1 MTNYSF
7 KRISLW
13 VFALLTIL
21 LLGVTDAHASGSA
34 YSRAR
39 AYLRSDAPSGS
50 GKVYVGQAA
59 TSSPNYQTSS
69 SSEKQGE
76 KTTTTYHF
84 YAQAA
89 TGYKFTGWYS
99 KNANDEYV
107 AASNSTVSGTTYT
120 YTDTHYVVNV
130 TSGSNPSSGSSYTDK
145 DLYAG
150 FIKIVQLSFIRPED
164 GSFTIMHNGAAV
176 ADYASFTVDGK
187 VVLTATPDAGY
198 KLRGWYTTTDGG
210 VTKNYFA
217 FAEEIEPS
225 LTTNVT
231 IGAEFVLDDGK
242 ADFWVKGTTTTYNDL
257 NAANT
262 AAAATSAKTIVLVNS
277 GTLPAGT
284 YTISSG
290 VTLLIPYGSDYSKID
305 QPNIVH
311 VTGIGSAPAL
321 SVYKKLSLAAGAT
334 INCSG
339 KICVGGQMMSING
352 GNPTSV
358 VRGRA
363 GVLDLSR
370 GGLINL
376 NSGSALYAW
385 GFVQGQDIDQGNN
398 TSGVGTIDAKSGST
412 VWEVFQC
419 GEWRGGTAS
428 STIYSNRSSWK
439 FFPFQSYTV
448 QNIEAPITYR
458 YGATG
463 KCKWTIF
470 GDGKIYTVDFTLI
483 GSSNALFNMGSGATL
498 NKRYDATTDRICYEL
513 NGTNAVNALSLSA
526 MGETINSSEY
536 RLPIPANMQI
546 TVTGGTTSISNQMVL
561 HAGAYVDIRSGA
573 TLNINTNVYIFDQTD
588 WDTYCM
594 YAYYYRSYASLTKH
608 YNRGDGTSKATLE
621 DATVIVDG
629 NLTFGGSGRLYSTT
643 NGANIKG
650 NNGGRITFGTLPT
663 QTTIVMCKKLSD
675 AVNVNVSSANMHNI
689 DDSYTKAVASTTF
702 HNVNGRWFAA
712 ADKDPKADHTYKF
725 TYIKS
730 GAVYGTGGTNATV
743 NTLYRSGWI
752 DVKADV
758 CDDWWQGLN
767 DTYLYNYTFNNA
779 WHQYEQTPTVIGEGE
794 EAATI
799 YSGTDGKLYAKTEC
813 TWEEYSGADEN
824 CLQTIG
830 GVKKAFING
839 SFVALTKNTEDEAY
853 HNTANATEYYICF
866 KDICEWHPATKVAG
880 ANKAYIVTATSQK
893 YIWYSG
899 AWLAATQESPYFY
912 TRSEN
917 GEKTYYE
924 YVGSEWTEANV
935 VAESTRNG
943 TMTRYFNLSDAFTDA
958 NENTAPG
965 ESTTIKIMKSV
976 TITSALSYT
985 GNGTCT
991 VDLNGFT
998 LSGSINN
1005 MITIN
1010 GNKAV
1015 LVVLDQSPEETG
1027 KISIS
1032 YSAAD
1037 TRRRAV
1043 YVQDG
1048 RLMLNSGTIQATN
1061 SQAQVDAIYVN
1072 ANELCDIN
1080 GGQVKATAS
1089 SGAYGI
1095 HTAGGTARA
1104 TIKGGTI
1111 TASSPASK
1119 GVYSEGGEIRMSA
1132 GTVNATTTGTE
1143 AISLATTAA
1152 STSTINLTGGAVN
1165 ATAANNAYG
1174 VQFGTSN
1181 HTGTATISGGTIT
1194 ANATTNT
1201 AYGIYSAGKTTVN
1214 GGKIYANA
1222 TNYAYGAYGYSTNQL
1237 TINTTDTIHAN
1248 ATTRYAYGI
1257 RTYGQSGKLWVS
1269 RGVINVN
1276 TPNDAYGLYVER
1288 GTDTING
1295 GEFLVRATGSS
1306 KYAYGLYMGTHTSVK
1321 CVVNGGKFKV
1331 TAASDAY
1338 ARINTIASGGDIT
1351 KLSLA
1356 GGYYSKEPQT
1366 DAYLGSGSCIAAGKE
1381 VKDLDATV
1389 EASLIAAGYTK
1400 KIAGTEYTVTW
1411 KNRGGAVIK
1420 TEKVESGKVPVYT
1433 GATPAY
1439 SDSWGTYE
1447 FTGWATTDG
1456 GEVVSPLPAI
1466 GASDVTYFARYRG
1479 VYAEVT
1485 IGGTTT
1491 KHYSVTTAW
1500 TAAMAAQQAYIKV
1513 LCSAD
1518 NLNQLVFNP
1527 TPANAI
1533 ITLDINGYHWGMN
1546 GSKDADKDCFI
1557 KVNKAGC
1564 KLIITDS
1571 RGGGYVHTQWA
1582 KASNLHGVIVSSGE
1596 LLLQGGKIKCDN
1608 KYGDYIPDG
1617 KDYYSSYNSVGVR
1630 VESGAVLTMTGGT
1643 VEATKTGE
1651 ATKGSVS
1658 GIYAVGTANL
1668 SGGRIYAHYAQNQA
1682 IGVYTF
1688 NTTGMANC
1696 SENLVVDATG
1706 GASVYGIHG
1715 YGTANIEGG
1724 TYNITATGSTARAI
1738 YPFKYS
1744 TYSGKVYV
1752 TGNPEFNVTAVS
1764 GAVGVYADGSDVEV
1778 EIDGGTFDIE
1788 ATGGSNGWGVSAFN
1802 YATTT
1807 VKSGAFDV
1815 SVSNAS
1821 YEQCWGAYASTNGI
1835 VNVEGGTFTVSPA
1848 KVGGNNDA
1856 VRCNTG
1862 ADTRLNIS
1870 GGIFTMTNG
1879 WNAVRSM
1886 GGKTTITGNPI
1897 FTARYGVN
1905 AGTWA
1910 SATGTAEISIDG
1922 GTFICTAGSALVS
1935 KTHTYNGNTVTGD
1948 ITVWDGRFFTQS
1960 GRPIDT
1966 SSGDSYLKIR
1976 GGYYSSYTTS
1986 NVSELDGYVVSPSV
2000 SEKKDTTIAGK
2011 AYTYRVNTKYNVT
2024 WSVNGNTT
2032 TQEYNRNET
2041 PSYGSIPT
2049 ISDGNTREF
2058 LGWNTAVDG
2067 SGDTISPVTTDV
2079 TYYAVF
2085 RVWEAEVI
2093 EGEAATGTKFEHF
2106 MDAFNIAKNMPV
2118 AKIKMLS
2125 DVSTSTRITL
2135 TPDSVSG
2142 SKPLTFDLNNHTLA
2156 YTGTEDRFFVV
2167 NKTGT
2172 KLIITDN
2179 SLAQGGTI
2187 KYDGSHS
2194 SQVICVAPYYGTL
2207 ELQGGKI
2214 FARNATAGKPAFGV
2228 YPCREAIFRMTGGTV
2243 EAYGKAGARGVYAE
2257 AGSTSTIDISGGSVL
2272 ASTEYDNSGT
2282 PAWGNAAYGVS
2293 STSGSTF
2300 TIRGT
2305 ASITA
2310 HANQDAYGVY
2320 ATGVSG
2326 NTSEVTIKGGSVN
2339 AIVETKRVFGAYAAE
2354 YGKINIEGGTVD
2366 GHSNVANTASMWNVE
2381 GAHCN
2386 GNAILNIS
2394 GGEISSSNGASPIGV
2409 SVHGGTTT
2417 ISGGK
2422 ITSLVALYAVDYA
2435 AATQTAIVNVF
2446 GGTFIG
2452 TAEAVRVDGKVR
2464 DSSIKNNANVTIN
2477 GGYFYSNGSRLVYLQ
2492 NDSGA
2497 EPSTLVLNGGKYR
2510 EKSGTTYK
2518 TQITALKGATT
2529 TINTISETVDGK
2541 TYSYELLTD
2550 FDITWIG
2557 GDSYSKVTQVKCGVL
2572 PSNDDLVG
2580 KCFIRND
2587 SAFYFTGW
2595 SPTPSPV
2602 IGAITYQ
2609 AVGDYYEAEVKIG
2622 SGAWTRYEDFL
2633 EAWDVVQANANCTI
2647 RLLSNLTLTNKI
2659 LYKPTVANARTTFD
2673 LNNFTL
2679 TAGGTQDRFLEFN
2692 KVDAILTI
2700 TDNSSAKGGKI
2711 SMTRTSTASTY
2722 VVYVYNGEL
2731 KMAGGKIYCQNNQ
2744 NDAVWH
2750 PAIAVYVSNGS
2761 NAKLTMTGGT
2771 LESYGKYCIY
2781 PVYSYGTTDISGG
2794 TVKATATGSGS
2805 ATPVVAYSGIT
2816 TIRGTAH
2823 LVASTTTTANGASA
2837 GAWVSSDGKTI
2848 QQGTLN
2854 ITGGTIDVTAS
2865 TQSATGVSASAH
2877 ARNVSGTVYAGHG
2890 TANISGGTITVKC
2903 SAATATQVFAAQCS
2917 ETRIFDEETPHHLL
2931 GADGGR
2937 MNISGGT
2944 FLVDTRNNGAY
2955 VSNGGNIDLLR
2966 SWGTLNITGGTFT
2979 IYQNSGAAAIG
2990 TYRGKTTI
2998 SGNPVFNVI
3007 GTTSSRGIIASPW
3020 NHSDYCDADATKNL
3034 TEIEVNGGTF
3044 NVKATSSNVIGAWAY
3059 GSISS
3064 SSVAGY
3070 AMSAKIVINGGEFIC
3085 TAPSTVRCLY
3095 QYGPVSGTYGTV
3107 NRTLIVKGGKFKSQI
3122 ATVSADGT
3130 IGAVTSTSSNIETGS
3145 AEVKLANL
3153 AGGYYLNN
3161 NQLAANVADSC
3172 VITQITSA
3180 EVDPEYNNGY
3190 RYRIDVDYRVK
3201 VTHGAIEHKFLNLN
3215 TALAYART
3223 VANPTITLI
3232 GDADFTG
3239 PYSLNPSVANWRGTL
3254 DLNNFEINSTTSTD
3268 RFFTPARADAKL
3280 TITDNSVTKGGVWN
3294 LAYERTAGG
3303 IIGIV
3308 VDQGE
3313 LILAGGKVHVE
3324 NTASGKTATGVNIWG
3339 TSAKFTQTGGTLEVK
3354 AISNT
3359 ATGVNMR
3366 GTTEVSGGAIEITS
3380 TGAAARGFILASDAG
3395 NSKYGSLTVSGSPS
3409 ITVNGGSDVA
3419 GIYSD
3424 VAGTTTNVSGGT
3436 FDITAATTSA
3446 YGIRLAAA
3454 STATISGGTFNMTTS
3469 GNNSYGLH
3477 IQTAGTINVTGGTFN
3492 VTTTTDA
3499 VNSWYNIEGM
3509 RIYSGASSEINF
3521 SGGTFNVV
3529 NHSKTASASGVRTFS
3544 GTVNISGTATINA
3557 NQCFRIVDQYL
3568 NDAAGTTAYV
3578 NVSGGTFNSNTHGI
3592 YTNTF
3597 TGTGANAGKVNT
3609 SNFTITG
3616 GQFKSTSANHIDAT
3630 TPTSLLHIQGGF
3642 FNERSG
3648 TASKTNLAAYVS
3660 DPYEVFTLET
3670 GDSHLPTYAYEVC
3683 QQRVAKVETGG
3694 VRTYYTTVLAALN
3707 YAKTVAN
3714 PTITILK
3721 DAPLTARWLLSDA
3734 IAGWQGILDLNGKTV
3749 TGTGTSYGI
3758 VDVTK
3763 AGTQLTIRDSSVGS
3777 AGKLTHEE
3785 SQAAHWGINVNNGA
3799 TLVLESGTIYVKNT
3813 KADVSNYTVG
3823 VCVNNKDGSFTQT
3836 GGKVEVHAARNVR
3849 GVYLYGSGTT
3859 TISGGEIEVATDLN
3873 PESVGNNAMAVAH
3886 DAASTLTINGTAS
3899 LSATAASNAYGLYQ
3913 NVASQTVTVGG
3924 SATIEVHA
3932 ATCAYGVAQ
3941 LKASTINIQGNADIQ
3956 TTATTDYAYGVYQ
3969 EKGATN
3975 VSASPSITVSA
3986 PTKAFAF
3993 YLQNSGTTLDVA
4005 GTGTYTAS
4013 AKTTANGVQAISSA
4027 SATLGGGTFT
4037 ATTNI
4042 TDGTYDAQALR
4053 IGSNALITV
4062 SGGTYTALAKT
4073 SQAQAVLA
4081 TNNGRATITGGTFNA
4096 NSTSASNGNVEVI
4109 RTWPGS
4115 VVNISGGTFNSSVS
4129 SSADA
4134 ARALGGNLTISGGT
4148 FNTVH
4153 GVRSA
4158 DADISATAT
4167 ATVSISGGTF
4177 NCTEWT
4183 IWSTTV
4189 TAGGKTLSS
4198 DFTVTG
4204 GKFKTSAANKP
4215 VIYNTN
4221 VNGLKIQGGYYSNN
4235 SNLETYCV
4243 APKHAIATTA
4253 ADKSVVG
4260 NDYNWKV
4267 VDAYTL
4273 TWTTDG
4279 DALTGTYTNGMT
4291 AVGASITAPNTPTK
4305 TGYTFASWSPAV
4317 AATMPAA
4324 NTEYTATWNA
4334 AVASVTINGATTYH
4348 ATLADAFEKANSAA
4362 SAPTIT
4368 LLQDISGIT
4377 SALTYSAAQ
4386 NCILDLNNHTVEAA
4400 VESQLININT
4410 NNKTFTITDGDG
4422 ATSGKLYNEVNA
4434 NTNGRYCVKVTKG
4447 HLILEKGTLAAKN
4460 TLAYNSS
4467 TAKSVGVAV
4476 VRVDNNANYKFTMNG
4491 GTLEAEAT
4499 YRPYGIYSYGTTE
4512 LNGGTIKATVPDDG
4526 YGTAYG
4532 VYATSNTTTIPSTST
4547 IRIIVNAKASA
4558 IGLLAAG
4565 DTPASGTGAPYN
4577 GTINVEGGT
4586 FDVTTT
4592 DGASAFGVYATAAT
4606 RLISGTYHHSYG
4618 TANISGGIFNV
4629 TSHIGT
4635 ALGVYVTRKVVASG
4649 TSPNTVLDTC
4659 MARANISGGNFTI
4672 RTAESTGTTNAEGVR
4687 SYGSTIISGGSFDI
4701 KANTTSAYG
4710 VHVYAGKTT
4719 VNGTN
4724 NPSFTVRAN
4733 SSVYGAI
4740 AAEAPDKTTGIPND
4754 GELVINGGSFD
4765 VATTVKSATSNQYVY
4780 GVFAN
4785 AGKRTGSGD
4794 TSGDYASAG
4803 TVTVNGGEFKVD
4815 GYQKVYGI
4823 NYANTA
4829 TEGEVSATAEMT
4841 INGGKFKVTGTTSSS
4856 LYAVNQSTAKDGLSI
4871 NGGYYNINKYLSY
4884 NVVSP
4889 KKVLALRESH
4899 ELYPAPYGYRY
4910 TVAQGGT
4917 VTWKNYDNSTLKTE
4931 DYFSGETPSYTG
4943 STPTKPATA
4952 EYTYTHT
4959 GWTPTIVAMANANA
4973 AYTATYSQTE
4983 NKYTVTISA
4992 EANGSASPA
5001 SVSNIGCTTASG
5013 DITATPN
5020 TGYQFNGWTLPA
5032 GVTAA
5037 AGYSA
5042 TSNPIRINATA
5053 SGKTITATWTCV
5065 SPTSLSIASTGN
5077 KWDFCNGET
5086 MTLTVSGT
5094 NIATNAT
5101 YQWQL
5106 GGVNIAGATGATY
5119 TTTMAA
5125 AKAGAYTCTVTNGSC
5140 STTTG
5145 DYYVRVWQL
5154 YINNGTADAWQALD
5168 FANTGTNTG
5177 SNTTVALTS
5186 DKSYQFKLKD
5196 NTGGWFGLNSKTV
5209 TKTESAFA
5217 LNGIGADVNVT
5228 SGMAGNYTFAINYSN
5243 KNNPT
5248 IAITYPTANQPN
5260 NRNIYFDKSVIADWG
5275 ADIYYRI
5282 GHPTYNTNNSE
5293 TGGTAWTLVPGTDNF
5308 YTTKT
5313 MAFDGFEAWQI
5324 ANNKSWS
5331 GSNSIYKVDGT
5342 GYAIT
5347 KATNFQKYVVGASG
5361 VTIVPTT
5368 SNNTENGCNYWN
5380 VAVTEGMLTHTATI
5394 TAPTNGTITIANAAQ
5409 SLSATATTADLPHR
5423 TILTVTATP
5432 ATGYHLVSLTVNGAA
5447 FTSGNTHILSADATI
5462 AATFEAT
5469 DIGFYADIVDVDNT
5483 NSKLIVNV
5491 TSWAANGWPYSI
5503 NGTSYDKGARETD
5516 RTLKV
5521 PYVGTPGD
5529 NFAILVQK
5537 AGGDVV
5543 SHHTYVIPQE
5553 ITSATSLTANET
5565 KSLYVK
5571 NTTLTINGSLTARNI
5586 YVAPDAKLVVN
5597 SGKTLTADTIFLRTT
5612 WQESAEL
5619 ENKGTI
5625 AGSTKVVYT
5634 RIIKDKD
5641 FHLFGL
5647 PLSCPVSSVRLSD
5660 GVVPMYTTGWVLR
5673 AYDEERRSN
5682 KGADDNNWTTL
5693 SAEGTIA
5700 GGAGYEMFSA
5710 SAYYRE
5716 FYFPVNL
5723 AELTNQVAVTYHLG
5737 EAGEKQAGWNAITS
5751 PFTHAYENAEVP
5763 EGLVVGWYQDGYGY
5777 YEQEIPTSIPPAYPF
5792 AIQATKNGYISFA
5805 GSSIVAN
5812 APRRVAAV
5820 DEEQQIQWIHLD
5832 ITDGDGVGDQT
5843 SVYSHPNRYDAAFQ
5857 TGIDVAKRSLTAAR
5871 AIIYSSHAY
5880 GEMAFAG
5887 VADSLLEQGV
5897 ALTVYSPKPQ
5907 ELTISMRD
5915 NAWLERLAEVWLID
5929 VEAGAQ
5935 IDLFDSD
5942 YTFEANEGTTR
5953 GRLFLQGR
5961 FKAPQIATDLED
5973 VQTDNV
5979 QGIKAEKLII
5989 RDKLYIRI
5997 NGQLYDATGK
6007 QVKR

>member
-675 AVNVNVSSANMHNI
+675 NVNVNVSSANMHNI
-689 DDSYTKAVASTTF
+689 DGSYTKSVASTTF

-779 WHQYEQTPTVIGEGE
+779 WHQYEQTPTVIGEGD

-799 YSGTDGKLYAKTEC
+799 YSGTDGKLYAKTGC
-813 TWEEYSGADEN
+813 SWEEYSGADAN

-866 KDICEWHPATKVAG
+866 KDICEWHAATKVAG
-880 ANKAYIVTATSQK
+880 ANKAYTVTATSQK

-912 TRSEN
+912 TRSES

-943 TMTRYFNLSDAFTDA
+943 AMTRYFNLPDAITDA
-958 NENTAPG
+958 NDNTKPG
-965 ESTTIKIMKSV
+965 ESTTIKIMKNV
-976 TITSALSYT
+976 TITSALTYSPVDAK
-985 GNGTCT
+985 GGTCT
-991 VDLNGFT
+991 IDLNGFT
-998 LSGSINN
+998 LSGSIDN

-1010 GNKAV
+1010 HDKAV

-1032 YSAAD
+1032 YSANN

-1043 YVQDG
+1043 YVQNG

-1072 ANELCDIN
+1072 TNELCDIN

-1089 SGAYGI
+1089 SGAYGV
-1095 HTAGGTARA
+1095 HTAGGTARC

-1111 TASSPASK
+1111 TATSPASK

-1143 AISLATTAA
+1143 AMGLATTNTA
-1152 STSTINLTGGAVN
+1152 TSLITLTGGTVN
-1165 ATAANNAYG
+1165 ATAASTAVG
-1174 VQFGTSN
+1174 VQVGASGGTN
-1181 HTGTATISGGTIT
+1181 GTATISGGTVSAKTTGTT
-1194 ANATTNT
+1194 ARALRSYAT
-1201 AYGIYSAGKTTVN
+1201 TTVN
-1214 GGKIYANA
+1214 GGTFIATAATSDARGITVGSGVMRINAGVLVNDTANTQAYAVYTAGGKTWVNGGQFRSATKNTTSAYGFYANA
-1222 TNYAYGAYGYSTNQL
+1222 
-1237 TINTTDTIHAN
+1237 
-1248 ATTRYAYGI
+1248 
-1257 RTYGQSGKLWVS
+1257 
-1269 RGVINVN
+1269 
-1276 TPNDAYGLYVER
+1276 

-1295 GEFLVRATGSS
+1295 GDFFVTS
-1306 KYAYGLYMGTHTSVK
+1306 KTTDAYGIFVPSTTPTVRL
-1321 CVVNGGKFKV
+1321 NGGKFMVKTSNGSAAGTINN
-1331 TAASDAY
+1331 TAAST
-1338 ARINTIASGGDIT
+1338 N
-1351 KLSLA
+1351 LVLA
-1356 GGYYSKEPQT
+1356 AGYFNVAP
-1366 DAYLGSGSCIAAGKE
+1366 AGSYVLAGKE

-1389 EASLIAAGYTK
+1389 EASLISAGYTK

-1411 KNRGGAVIK
+1411 KNRTGSTTLR
-1420 TEKVESGKVPVYT
+1420 TEKVESGKRPVWTGDDPVYT
-1433 GATPAY
+1433 DG
-1439 SDSWGTYE
+1439 WGTYE
-1447 FTGWATTDG
+1447 FRGWTTEKNNG
-1456 GEVVSPLPAI
+1456 GTYYSGELPVI
-1466 GASDVTYFARYRG
+1466 GASDVTYYASYRG
-1479 VYAEVT
+1479 IYAEVT
-1485 IGGTTT
+1485 TGGTTT
-1491 KHYSVTTAW
+1491 KYYSVTTAW
-1500 TAAMAAQQAYIKV
+1500 TAAMACQQAYIKV
-1513 LCSAD
+1513 LCSPT
-1518 NLNQLVFNP
+1518 NLDQLVFNP

-1533 ITLDINGYHWGMN
+1533 ITLDLNGYHWGMGAN
-1546 GSKDADKDCFI
+1546 TDPSKNKSIFI
-1557 KVNKAGC
+1557 NVNKAGC
-1564 KLIITDS
+1564 KLIIDDS
-1571 RGGGYVHTQWA
+1571 RGGGYLVNTWSSTGDVLTCA
-1582 KASNLHGVIVSSGE
+1582 KVTAGE
-1596 LLLQGGKIKCDN
+1596 LILQGGEIRVNNTGANSDN
-1608 KYGDYIPDG
+1608 KKY
-1617 KDYYSSYNSVGVR
+1617 SVGVQ
-1630 VESGAVLTMTGGT
+1630 VNGGTQFTMTGGKVYSTDGYSPRGINVSPSGNAGIVGGT
-1643 VEATKTGE
+1643 VHA
-1651 ATKGSVS
+1651 
-1658 GIYAVGTANL
+1658 
-1668 SGGRIYAHYAQNQA
+1668 
-1682 IGVYTF
+1682 
-1688 NTTGMANC
+1688 
-1696 SENLVVDATG
+1696 DATG
-1706 GASVYGIHG
+1706 GNAYGVLA
-1715 YGTANIEGG
+1715 YGTVAVGGDALVKATTAGSGAYPGYVDGGTLTVADSCSIVATAPSQARVFYVFSGGKITVNDKPTVTATVTSGNEAYACYVSGTGSEIKVNGG
-1724 TYNITATGSTARAI
+1724 TYNI
-1738 YPFKYS
+1738 
-1744 TYSGKVYV
+1744 
-1752 TGNPEFNVTAVS
+1752 S
-1764 GAVGVYADGSDVEV
+1764 GAAASGSIMGVRTLSSGVATINNGTFTLQGGNNWTFGAFVN
-1778 EIDGGTFDIE
+1778 GGTVNIN
-1788 ATGGSNGWGVSAFN
+1788 GGDFTVSQA
-1802 YATTT
+1802 
-1807 VKSGAFDV
+1807 SGG
-1815 SVSNAS
+1815 NK
-1821 YEQCWGAYASTNGI
+1821 EGI
-1835 VNVEGGTFTVSPA
+1835 RVYPGGTCNITGGTFTVTKIGSS
-1848 KVGGNNDA
+1848 GGNA
-1856 VRCNTG
+1856 LCTFG
-1862 ADTRLNIS
+1862 GTTNIS
-1870 GGIFTMTNG
+1870 
-1879 WNAVRSM
+1879 
-1886 GGKTTITGNPI
+1886 GNPI
-1897 FTARYGVN
+1897 FNAHYGITVANVVVASGDNTAAVV
-1905 AGTWA
+1905 
-1910 SATGTAEISIDG
+1910 IDG
-1922 GTFICTAGSALVS
+1922 GTYNTQSFTVKSINTTSETGSI
-1935 KTHTYNGNTVTGD
+1935 TGD
-1948 ITVWDGRFFTQS
+1948 VTVWDGKFKSQLA
-1960 GRPIDT
+1960 GYNVLDNT
-1966 SSGDSYLKIR
+1966 SPTSCLKIR
-1976 GGYYSSYTTS
+1976 GGWYSNNS
-1986 NVSELDGYVVSPSV
+1986 NGKLATGSGNYVVSPSTV
-2000 SEKKDTTIAGK
+2000 ETLTSGPEFEAGYK
-2011 AYTYRVNTKYNVT
+2011 YRVNTKYNVT

-2032 TQEYNRNET
+2032 VQEYNRNEM
-2041 PSYGSIPT
+2041 PSYGSTPT

-2067 SGDTISPVTTDV
+2067 SGDTIAPVTTDV

-2093 EGEAATGTKFEHF
+2093 EGESESGTRFEHF
-2106 MDAFNIAKNMPV
+2106 ADAWTVAQNLPV
-2118 AKIKMLS
+2118 AKITMLS
-2125 DVSTSTRITL
+2125 SADITTQL
-2135 TPDSVSG
+2135 LYHPDSVTTATTT
-2142 SKPLTFDLNNHTLA
+2142 LDLNNHTLA
-2156 YTGTEDRFFVV
+2156 YTGTSDRFVRIEKSGCILKVVDSSVAGNGVLKVDKSYNGNLYGVVMSNGELRLESGKIFVRNSMTGKASRGITPGTNATFTMIGGALEVYARNDPRAINSDGRCIV
-2167 NKTGT
+2167 N
-2172 KLIITDN
+2172 IT
-2179 SLAQGGTI
+2179 GGTI
-2187 KYDGSHS
+2187 LS
-2194 SQVICVAPYYGTL
+2194 SNG
-2207 ELQGGKI
+2207 
-2214 FARNATAGKPAFGV
+2214 
-2228 YPCREAIFRMTGGTV
+2228 
-2243 EAYGKAGARGVYAE
+2243 
-2257 AGSTSTIDISGGSVL
+2257 
-2272 ASTEYDNSGT
+2272 YDNSGT
-2282 PAWGNAAYGVS
+2282 PAWGTGGGFGAVMWNYGTITFGGTAVMTVETNASAVGIYCYGS
-2293 STSGSTF
+2293 EGKGIINGGSINATTKTGGTAACLKTHTNGEITVEGGTF
-2300 TIRGT
+2300 NARTATTWACGALADTNGKITINGGTFDAQNSNQQT
-2305 ASITA
+2305 ASIW
-2310 HANQDAYGVY
+2310 
-2320 ATGVSG
+2320 
-2326 NTSEVTIKGGSVN
+2326 
-2339 AIVETKRVFGAYAAE
+2339 
-2354 YGKINIEGGTVD
+2354 NIEGARV
-2366 GHSNVANTASMWNVE
+2366 
-2381 GAHCN
+2381 
-2386 GNAILNIS
+2386 S
-2394 GGEISSSNGASPIGV
+2394 GGATMIINGGTFTSSYGSSPIGIGIR
-2409 SVHGGTTT
+2409 GGTTT
-2417 ISGGK
+2417 INGGTFDSK
-2422 ITSLVALYAVDYA
+2422 VALYAMDYA
-2435 AATQTAIVNVF
+2435 DATQYATVLIN

-2452 TAEAVRVDGKVR
+2452 TAEAIKVQSQSRDIKDGSGNVTDTYKAY
-2464 DSSIKNNANVTIN
+2464 ANVTVN
-2477 GGYFYSNGSRLVYLQ
+2477 GGYFYSTGSYLVNLTQ
-2492 NDSGA
+2492 KDGVTN
-2497 EPSTLVLNGGKYR
+2497 STLVLNGGKYC
-2510 EKSGTTYK
+2510 EKSGTTTFK
-2518 TQITALKGATT
+2518 GQITARKGATT
-2529 TINTISETVDGK
+2529 TGPVDIDETVGEK
-2541 TYSYELLTD
+2541 TYKYQLLTK
-2550 FDITWIG
+2550 FSVSWRG
-2557 GDSYSKVTQVKCGVL
+2557 GESYSKDEEVDCGVT
-2572 PSNDDLVG
+2572 PSNTELVG

-2595 SPTPSPV
+2595 SPTPATV
-2602 IGAITYQ
+2602 VGDVTYQ
-2609 AVGDYYEAEVKIG
+2609 AEGDYYEAEVKIG
-2622 SGAWTRYEDFL
+2622 SGAWTRYTDFL
-2633 EAWDVVQANANCTI
+2633 EAWDVVQENANCTI
-2647 RLLSNLTLTNKI
+2647 KLLSNLTLTDKI

-2679 TAGGTQDRFLEFN
+2679 TAGGTADRFMDFN
-2692 KVDAILTI
+2692 KADAILTF
-2700 TDNSSAKGGKI
+2700 TDNSSTKGGKI
-2711 SMTRTSTASTY
+2711 SLTRTSTASIY
-2722 VVYVYNGEL
+2722 AIYIYNGEL
-2731 KMAGGKIYCQNNQ
+2731 KMTGGKIYCQNNQ
-2744 NDAVWH
+2744 DDAVWH
-2750 PAIAVYVSNGS
+2750 PAIAVYISS
-2761 NAKLTMTGGT
+2761 SATAKLTMTDGT
-2771 LESYGKYCIY
+2771 LESYGRYCIY

-2805 ATPVVAYSGIT
+2805 AVPVAVINGTT

-2823 LVASTTTTANGASA
+2823 IIASSTITANGASA
-2837 GAWVSSDGKTI
+2837 SAWVSADGKTI

-2854 ITGGTIDVTAS
+2854 IEGGTIDVTAS
-2865 TQSATGVSASAH
+2865 TQSAIGVAASAH
-2877 ARNVSGTVYAGHG
+2877 ARNVGGTVYAGHG

-2903 SAATATQVFAAQCS
+2903 SAATATQIFAAQCS
-2917 ETRIFDEETPHHLL
+2917 ETRILDSETPHHIL
-2931 GADGGR
+2931 GAEGGE

-2944 FLVDTRNNGAY
+2944 FLVDTRNNGAF

-2966 SWGTLNITGGTFT
+2966 SWGTLNVSGGTFT
-2979 IYQNSGAAAIG
+2979 IYQNSSATGIAA
-2990 TYRGKTTI
+2990 YRGKTTV

-3007 GTTSSRGIIASPW
+3007 GATSSRGIIASPW

-3034 TEIEVNGGTF
+3034 TEVEVNGGTF
-3044 NVKATSSNVIGAWAY
+3044 NVKATSSNVIGAWAC

-3070 AMSAKIVINGGEFIC
+3070 AMSAQITINGGEFIC
-3085 TAPSTVRCLY
+3085 TAPSLVRCLY
-3095 QYGPVSGTYGTV
+3095 QYGPVSGTYGTA

-3130 IGAVTSTSSNIETGS
+3130 IGTVTSTSSNIETGD
-3145 AEVKLANL
+3145 AAVKLANL
-3153 AGGYYLNN
+3153 AGGYFLNN
-3161 NQLAANVADSC
+3161 NQLEANVADTC
-3172 VITQITSA
+3172 VVTPITSA

-3201 VTHGAIEHKFLNLN
+3201 VTHGAVEYKFLNLN

-3254 DLNNFEINSTTSTD
+3254 DLNNHTITSTTSTD

-3280 TITDNSVTKGGVWN
+3280 TITDNSDAKGGVWN

-3339 TSAKFTQTGGTLEVK
+3339 TSAKFTQTGGKLEVK
-3354 AISNT
+3354 TTSNT

-3366 GTTEVSGGAIEITS
+3366 GTTEVSGGTMEITS

-3395 NSKYGSLTVSGSPS
+3395 NSKYGSLTVSGSPT
-3409 ITVNGGSDVA
+3409 ITISGGSDVT

-3424 VAGTTTNVSGGT
+3424 VAGTTTTVSGGT

-3446 YGIRLAAA
+3446 YGVRLAAA

-3469 GNNSYGLH
+3469 GNNCYGLH

-3499 VNSWYNIEGM
+3499 VNYWYNVEGM
-3509 RIYSGASSEINF
+3509 RIYSGASSEINLT
-3521 SGGTFNVV
+3521 GGTFTVS
-3529 NHSKTASASGVRTFS
+3529 NHSKSGSASGVRTFS
-3544 GTVNISGTATINA
+3544 GTVNISGTTTITA
-3557 NQCFRIVDQYL
+3557 KQCFRIVDQYL
-3568 NDAAGTTAYV
+3568 NDAAGTTAYI
-3578 NVSGGTFNSNTHGI
+3578 NVSGGTFNSSTHGI

-3616 GQFKSTSANHIDAT
+3616 GQFISTSANHIDAVS
-3630 TPTSLLHIQGGF
+3630 PTSLLHIQGGF

-3683 QQRVAKVETGG
+3683 QQRVAKVEAGG

-3721 DAPLTARWLLSDA
+3721 DAPLTARWILSDA
-3734 IAGWQGILDLNGKTV
+3734 IANWHGILDLNGKTV

-3763 AGTQLTIRDSSVGS
+3763 AGTQLTIRDSSPGA

-3785 SQAAHWGINVNNGA
+3785 SQTAHWGINVNNGA

-3813 KADVSNYTVG
+3813 KADVTGYTVG
-3823 VCVNNKDGSFTQT
+3823 VCVNDKNGSFTQT

-3859 TISGGEIEVATDLN
+3859 TISGGEIEVATDLD
-3873 PESVGNNAMAVAH
+3873 PESLGNNAMAIAH

-3899 LSATAASNAYGLYQ
+3899 LNATAASYAYGLYQ
-3913 NVASQTVTVGG
+3913 NVASQTITIGG
-3924 SATIEVHA
+3924 SATIEAHA
-3932 ATCAYGVAQ
+3932 ATIAYGVGQ
-3941 LKASTINIQGNADIQ
+3941 LKASTINIQGNTDIQ
-3956 TTATTDYAYGVYQ
+3956 ATATTDYAYGVYQ
-3969 EKGATN
+3969 EKGSTN

-3986 PTKAFAF
+3986 STKAFAY

-4013 AKTTANGVQAISSA
+4013 AKTTANGVQAINSA

-4037 ATTNI
+4037 ATTNV

-4053 IGSNALITV
+4053 MGSNALITV

-4081 TNNGRATITGGTFNA
+4081 TTNGRATITGGTFNA
-4096 NSTSASNGNVEVI
+4096 NSTSASNGNVEVV

-4129 SSADA
+4129 TSADA

-4148 FNTVH
+4148 FNTKH
-4153 GVRSA
+4153 GVRSS

-4167 ATVSISGGTF
+4167 ATVLISGGTF

-4235 SNLETYCV
+4235 SNLQTYCV
-4243 APKHAIATTA
+4243 APKHVYEMTNAECSAVGMPNGSYKIEDGVATVTVSGTTTYYTTLADAFTAANAAAAAPTIQVLADITGIASSLTYSGSYNATLDLNNHTVAGTVDKLLNINASGKTFTITDTSGDKEGVLSTTVSSDNRISCVYITAGTLNMNEGKVYAKNTKSSKAASAIYVKTLQTLIVNDGTVESESPYQSYAIYGEVGATVNDLTTITINGGLIYGHTNSSAAAAGIYTEAKGLTVNNGTIKAISHTSQARGVAVYGGGATINGGTIEAVTDTASTGTYDAQGIWVAWLKSGWNGWLTIPSPSTVTVKAVARTSGASSIYLSGGTINTIEAGTYSARTKTGANAYGVNSTSYRSTISGGTFTVISATTNAYGIYEGRDQITISGNPVFNVSGTSECAGVCAYSITPRSNYFGTANVQGGTFKVNATSNAYGVQAIGNTQNYSSTDYAKAGVINVSDGTFEVNSTNAIGINVGQQVTLGSANASPKITTTGGKFKVTGTGAIATNTDAATA
-4253 ADKSVVG
+4253 NNIIQGGWYTV
-4260 NDYNWKV
+4260 NDNLAGYV
-4267 VDAYTL
+4267 TTPYYVLSLAGQSPYLYEVAEAYTL

-4279 DALTGTYTNGMT
+4279 DALTGTYTNGIT
-4291 AVGASITAPNTPTK
+4291 KVGTSIVAPNTPTK
-4305 TGYTFASWSPAV
+4305 TGYAFSAWTPAV

-4324 NTEYTATWNA
+4324 NTEYTATWTINSYDVTFDMQGHGSA
-4334 AVASVTINGATTYH
+4334 VATQSINYNGLVSEPAAPTAANYVFGGWYKEAGCTNEWNFSSDHVTAATTLYAKWIEAVASVTIGGSTTYYETVADAFTAANGAT
-4348 ATLADAFEKANSAA
+4348 
-4362 SAPTIT
+4362 SAPKIT
-4368 LLQDISGIT
+4368 MLQDVSGISEKLSYT
-4377 SALTYSAAQ
+4377 KAL
-4386 NCILDLNNHTVEAA
+4386 NCTLDLNSHTIAGTV
-4400 VESQLININT
+4400 SQLLYVSCSG
-4410 NNKTFTITDGDG
+4410 KTFTIENTGG
-4422 ATSGKLYNEVNA
+4422 SENGKISLEIGGTAATYCAYVN
-4434 NTNGRYCVKVTKG
+4434 
-4447 HLILEKGTLAAKN
+4447 KGTLQLDAG
-4460 TLAYNSS
+4460 TIYIHSTQ
-4467 TAKSVGVAV
+4467 TAKSAYAVGVASS
-4476 VRVDNNANYKFTMNG
+4476 RAFTMNG
-4491 GTLEAEAT
+4491 GKVYAET
-4499 YRPYGIYSYGTTE
+4499 TTRPAFGVTTSGTTTINNGIIDVKSASTGYGISTYATTNIYGGKIKVTSSSTGYGIDCRNGTTTVHNVDSIKVSGTTVYGAYVGGYTPTATASYNGV
-4512 LNGGTIKATVPDDG
+4512 LNVENGVFDVTGSTG
-4526 YGTAYG
+4526 HAYG
-4532 VYATSNTTTIPSTST
+4532 VY
-4547 IRIIVNAKASA
+4547 VY
-4558 IGLLAAG
+4558 
-4565 DTPASGTGAPYN
+4565 SGTA
-4577 GTINVEGGT
+4577 TISET
-4586 FDVTTT
+4586 
-4592 DGASAFGVYATAAT
+4592 
-4606 RLISGTYHHSYG
+4606 TYHDAG
-4618 TANISGGIFNV
+4618 TANISGGTFIV
-4629 TSHIGT
+4629 ESKT
-4635 ALGVYVTRKVVASG
+4635 ASKYAIGVYVKEALTDPDA
-4649 TSPNTVLDTC
+4649 TPQ
-4659 MARANISGGNFTI
+4659 
-4672 RTAESTGTTNAEGVR
+4672 AEIT
-4687 SYGSTIISGGSFDI
+4687 
-4701 KANTTSAYG
+4701 
-4710 VHVYAGKTT
+4710 
-4719 VNGTN
+4719 
-4724 NPSFTVRAN
+4724 
-4733 SSVYGAI
+4733 
-4740 AAEAPDKTTGIPND
+4740 
-4754 GELVINGGSFD
+4754 
-4765 VATTVKSATSNQYVY
+4765 
-4780 GVFAN
+4780 
-4785 AGKRTGSGD
+4785 
-4794 TSGDYASAG
+4794 
-4803 TVTVNGGEFKVD
+4803 
-4815 GYQKVYGI
+4815 
-4823 NYANTA
+4823 
-4829 TEGEVSATAEMT
+4829 
-4841 INGGKFKVTGTTSSS
+4841 GGKFKLTAKTASYA
-4856 LYAVNQSTAKDGLSI
+4856 YAVN
-4871 NGGYYNINKYLSY
+4871 
-4884 NVVSP
+4884 
-4889 KKVLALRESH
+4889 
-4899 ELYPAPYGYRY
+4899 
-4910 TVAQGGT
+4910 
-4917 VTWKNYDNSTLKTE
+4917 
-4931 DYFSGETPSYTG
+4931 
-4943 STPTKPATA
+4943 
-4952 EYTYTHT
+4952 
-4959 GWTPTIVAMANANA
+4959 
-4973 AYTATYSQTE
+4973 
-4983 NKYTVTISA
+4983 
-4992 EANGSASPA
+4992 
-5001 SVSNIGCTTASG
+5001 
-5013 DITATPN
+5013 
-5020 TGYQFNGWTLPA
+5020 
-5032 GVTAA
+5032 TAA
-5037 AGYSA
+5037 A
-5042 TSNPIRINATA
+5042 NTA
-5053 SGKTITATWTCV
+5053 LLV
-5065 SPTSLSIASTGN
+5065 
-5077 KWDFCNGET
+5077 
-5086 MTLTVSGT
+5086 
-5094 NIATNAT
+5094 
-5101 YQWQL
+5101 Q
-5106 GGVNIAGATGATY
+5106 
-5119 TTTMAA
+5119 
-5125 AKAGAYTCTVTNGSC
+5125 
-5140 STTTG
+5140 
-5145 DYYVRVWQL
+5145 
-5154 YINNGTADAWQALD
+5154 
-5168 FANTGTNTG
+5168 
-5177 SNTTVALTS
+5177 
-5186 DKSYQFKLKD
+5186 
-5196 NTGGWFGLNSKTV
+5196 GGW
-5209 TKTESAFA
+5209 
-5217 LNGIGADVNVT
+5217 
-5228 SGMAGNYTFAINYSN
+5228 
-5243 KNNPT
+5243 
-5248 IAITYPTANQPN
+5248 
-5260 NRNIYFDKSVIADWG
+5260 
-5275 ADIYYRI
+5275 
-5282 GHPTYNTNNSE
+5282 YN
-5293 TGGTAWTLVPGTDNF
+5293 
-5308 YTTKT
+5308 
-5313 MAFDGFEAWQI
+5313 
-5324 ANNKSWS
+5324 
-5331 GSNSIYKVDGT
+5331 
-5342 GYAIT
+5342 IT
-5347 KATNFQKYVVGASG
+5347 KGLD
-5361 VTIVPTT
+5361 
-5368 SNNTENGCNYWN
+5368 NY
-5380 VAVTEGMLTHTATI
+5380 
-5394 TAPTNGTITIANAAQ
+5394 TAPTKDCNYYVQ
-5409 SLSATATTADLPHR
+5409 PL
-5423 TILTVTATP
+5423 
-5432 ATGYHLVSLTVNGAA
+5432 
-5447 FTSGNTHILSADATI
+5447 ADATYKWQVSEI
-5462 AATFEAT
+5462 ANT
-5469 DIGFYADIVDVDNT
+5469 GFYADIVDVDRA
-5483 NSKLIVNV
+5483 NSKLILNV
-5491 TSWAANGWPYSI
+5491 TGWAVNGWPYSI
-5503 NGTSYDKGARETD
+5503 NGTAYEKTARETD
-5516 RTLKV
+5516 RTLKI
-5521 PYVGTPGD
+5521 PYVGSPGD
-5529 NFAILVQK
+5529 NFAIKVQK
-5537 AGGDVV
+5537 SDETIV
-5543 SHHTYVIPQE
+5543 SHRTYVIPYE
-5553 ITSATSLTANET
+5553 VTSDMNLNASQTMNIFVNDGA
-5565 KSLYVK
+5565 
-5571 NTTLTINGSLTARNI
+5571 TLTTTNTVTVKNI

-5612 WQESAEL
+5612 WEQAAEL

-5625 AGSTKVVYT
+5625 ASSTKVVYT

-5777 YEQEIPTSIPPAYPF
+5777 YEQEIPKVIPPVAPF

-5832 ITDGDGVGDQT
+5832 ITDMNGIGDQT

-5929 VEAGAQ
+5929 VETGAQ

-5942 YTFEANEGTTR
+5942 YTFEANEGTSR

-6007 QVKR
+6007 QVKGK